1 MNNSNSYTIKRKEG
15 LNFSKISADRNK
27 IHTDNL
33 AGYNSI
39 FGTTI
44 CHGVLVIF
52 KFFKIINIK
61 KKIKDKKKFSISIEF
76 KKYVIYDIDL
86 RDGTENIVKLDV
98 ENLNSLRQIKGVD
111 TIINLAAVHRDDVK
125 PISRYDSV
133 NIGGAE
139 NICDAERR
147 YNINK

>member
-15 LNFSKISADRNK
+15 LNFSKISGDRNK

-76 KKYVIYDIDL
+76 KKYVIYDIPISFKSL
-86 RDGTENIVKLDV
+86 NKSAEKNIYHLFQNKELVAIININNTYKEIENKISKHGY
-98 ENLNSLRQIKGVD
+98 QIKV
-111 TIINLAAVHRDDVK
+111 TI
-125 PISRYDSV
+125 
-133 NIGGAE
+133 
-139 NICDAERR
+139 
-147 YNINK
+147 